1 MKMGLG
7 IAGMSFFTVIW
18 ALLNLLVHVFFALG
32 VYKFA
37 KAGEVDGKQTWLVTP
52 PIWALTTL
60 ILGPFIAG
68 VYWLIHHSS
77 LGRFNNLDAK

>member
-1 MKMGLG
+1 MGLG
-7 IAGMSFFTVIW
+7 IAGMSLVTVIW
-18 ALLNLLVHVFFALG
+18 GLLNLVIHVFFAIG

-37 KAGEVDGKQTWLVTP
+37 KAGEVNGKQTWLVIP
-52 PIWALTTL
+52 LIWALTTL

-77 LGRFNNLDAK
+77 LGGFNNLDTK